1 MTSCFVQVRCK
12 CVSFCRNLI
21 INHGRESPFS
31 KEVVSFFKPR
41 RHDTDETVRVEVVLC
56 IRGIVMKDIQLVSD
70 ELLDFLKERVLDKKV
85 SQCAPHF
92 NFLINMLKP

>member
-1 MTSCFVQVRCK
+1 
-12 CVSFCRNLI
+12 
-21 INHGRESPFS
+21 
-31 KEVVSFFKPR
+31 
-41 RHDTDETVRVEVVLC
+41 
-56 IRGIVMKDIQLVSD
+56 MKDIQLVSD